1 MGTNM
6 ASTNFFQ
13 VFSFVIVVDEW
24 PYQQQD
30 PYNTDPPG
38 VPVQE
43 IGKCQGIGLL
53 AARERHNEI
62 DFQDLERYQQ

>member
-13 VFSFVIVVDEW
+13 VLPLVIGVDEW
-24 PYQQQD
+24 PYQQKD
-30 PYNTDPPG
+30 SYNTDPPG

-43 IGKCQGIGLL
+43 ISKCQGIRSL
-53 AARERHNEI
+53 AARERHNEV
-62 DFQDLERYQQ
+62 DF